1 MEKILQQI
9 LDGQTQISQRLDTI
23 EKNIV
28 TMEKNMVTIEK
39 NMVTKDDI
47 KKVIT
52 EQQKDIVAML
62 ERTATKESIGEL
74 SDDIEALNRRI
85 FKQESKLIRLEKVKG
100 KRA

>member
-9 LDGQTQISQRLDTI
+9 LDGQTKLFSEVAKINQRLDT
-23 EKNIV
+23 
-28 TMEKNMVTIEK
+28 MP
-39 NMVTKDDI
+39 TKDDLG
-47 KKVIT
+47 KSIT

-62 ERTATKESIGEL
+62 ERTATKDSIAEL

-85 FKQESKLIRLEKVKG
+85 FKQESKIIRLEKVKG